1 MSKSTSTIKT
11 LPNDAKAEDF
21 ISNLDDETK
30 KQDSLQLLDL
40 FMSATGE
47 KPKMWGTSIIGFGQ
61 YHYKSERSTQEGDWP
76 LIGFS
81 PRKQNLTIYIMPG
94 FEGYAD
100 LLESL
105 GKHTTSKSC
114 LYIKKL
120 VDVDIV
126 VLEKIIKKSFTDMK
140 RAHNI

>member
-76 LIGFS
+76 LTGFS